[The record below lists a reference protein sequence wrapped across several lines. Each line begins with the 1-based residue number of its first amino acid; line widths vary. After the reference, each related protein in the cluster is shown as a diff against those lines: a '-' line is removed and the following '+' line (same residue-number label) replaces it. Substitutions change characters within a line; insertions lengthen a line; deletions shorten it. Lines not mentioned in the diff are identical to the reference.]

1 MDFMNRSLLRVLF
14 LLCCVSILVG
24 CSKEEQCESIRIV
37 HTTDV
42 HGHLFPYD
50 FVNDRASEG
59 SYARVA
65 TYVRNLKEEN
75 QEVLLLDAGDI
86 LQGQPTAYYY
96 NYIDTMG
103 EHPLATFFNQY
114 GYDAITMGN
123 HDIETGHAVY
133 DKFVAQLNIPA
144 LGANVL
150 KEESGEPYFQ
160 PFVIVNKGGRRIA
173 VIGTTTPSLTDNL
186 PPHLWSG
193 MKLEDQVETVRK
205 YVEELK
211 QSKPD
216 MIIALIHSG
225 CGNRDGVYYP
235 KAENVGYQMAREVP
249 ELDLILFGH
258 DHTELLDSVVHQ
270 DGKVTYLL
278 NPGNNA
284 LKVSDTEVH
293 FCKQSDGST
302 NIKVVPRIVSL
313 EGVEP
318 DPAFMASFAKQ
329 REAVEAFV
337 ASPVGRLTKDI
348 DAKSSF
354 FRPATFTDL
363 IHQVEH
369 FAFPQAEITLTAPLD
384 FNVYLKKGTIS
395 IRDLFKLYRYENSL
409 YLMKLTGSEVRGALE
424 ESYDRWIQTMTG
436 PADGLIQINEDYFG
450 GQYLPTAHPTYNFD
464 TASGITYTVDVRRP
478 RGERVEIT
486 AVGAAPFDPQR
497 TYLVAVNSY
506 RGSGGGGL
514 LTKGAGIPV
523 EELQRRIVASTERDL
538 RHYFMLFLQ
547 KFDPY
552 TPTIKAKWSFVPKEW
567 TEPAIQRDSTTLFTH
582 VKQ

>member
-1 MDFMNRSLLRVLF
+1 MNRSLLKALL
-14 LLCCVSILVG
+14 LLCSTLALSG
-24 CSKEEQCESIRIV
+24 CGKEEQCPSIRIV

-50 FVNDRASEG
+50 FVNDRPSGG

-65 TYVRNLKEEN
+65 TYVRELKEAN

-96 NYIDTMG
+96 NYIDTLG
-103 EHPLATFFNQY
+103 VHPLATFFNQY

-123 HDIETGHAVY
+123 HDIETGHGVY

-150 KEESGEPYFQ
+150 REESGEPYFQ

-186 PPHLWSG
+186 PAHLWSG
-193 MKLEDQVETVRK
+193 MKLVDQVETVRR
-205 YVEELK
+205 YVEEIK
-211 QSKPD
+211 VSKPD
-216 MIIALIHSG
+216 MIVALIHSG
-225 CGNRDGVYYP
+225 SGNRDGAYYP
-235 KAENVGYQMAREVP
+235 KAEHVGYQMAREVP
-249 ELDLILFGH
+249 ELDLILLGH
-258 DHTELLDSVVHQ
+258 DHKALLDSVVHQ
-270 DGKVTYLL
+270 NGKVTYLL
-278 NPGNNA
+278 NPGNDA
-284 LKVSDTEVH
+284 MRVSDTEVY
-293 FCKQSDGST
+293 FCNEGGGSGS
-302 NIKVVPRIVSL
+302 IKIVPRMVSL
-313 EGVEP
+313 EEVEP
-318 DPAFMASFAKQ
+318 DPTFMASFGKE

-337 ASPVGRLTKDI
+337 ASPVGYLTQDI
-348 DAKSSF
+348 DARSSF

-363 IHQVEH
+363 IHQVEQ

-384 FNVYLKKGTIS
+384 FDVLLKKGPIS

-409 YLMKLTGSEVRGALE
+409 YLMQLTGEEVRGALE
-424 ESYDRWIQTMTG
+424 ESYDRWIQTMSG
-436 PADGLIQINEDYFG
+436 PADGLIQINEEYFG
-450 GQYLPTAHPTYNFD
+450 GQYLATAHPTYNFD

-478 RGERVEIT
+478 RGDRVRIT
-486 AVGAAPFDPQR
+486 SVGVEPFDPQR

-523 EELQRRIVASTERDL
+523 QELRDRIVESTERDL

-547 KFDPY
+547 KYNPY
-552 TPTIKAKWSFVPKEW
+552 TPTIKAKWSFEPREW
-567 TEPAIQRDSTTLFTH
+567 TEPAIQRDSTTLFSH
-582 VKQ
+582 LKQ